1 MKELKVVETELF
13 LDKVDNDEA
22 TPVKSYSVDII
33 ERLAEKHNMTVEQVE
48 EFFKDTQEEVVA
60 ALNMLKD
67 YKDESDPEKFYL
79 ANNSVGIPY
88 LCAFKIDAVHHPNG
102 DCYGIN
108 VACGLNIVNGVNVQ
122 KRHIRLPDNNIPE
135 TVTILEKYFP
145 DMTYKVVADDT
156 VKIYGKA
163 DIKAEL
169 SSHLMEAGIVIS
181 ELSNKELSLEE
192 YFVSIMGGVE
202 NA

>member
-1 MKELKVVETELF
+1 MENWKIKGELKMKELKVVETEL
-13 LDKVDNDEA
+13 LNRDGDGNVKS
-22 TPVKSYSVDII
+22 VKSYEVDII

-108 VACGLNIVNGVNVQ
+108 VACGLNIVNGVNEQ
-122 KRHIRLPDNNIPE
+122 KIPSPYNDIPE
-135 TVTILEKYFP
+135 TPE
-145 DMTYKVVADDT
+145 
-156 VKIYGKA
+156 
-163 DIKAEL
+163 
-169 SSHLMEAGIVIS
+169 S
-181 ELSNKELSLEE
+181 
-192 YFVSIMGGVE
+192 
-202 NA
+202 

>member
-1 MKELKVVETELF
+1 MKELKVVEAEL
-13 LDKVDNDEA
+13 LNGDSDGGHVN
-22 TPVKSYSVDII
+22 PVKTYKADII

-88 LCAFKIDAVHHPNG
+88 LCAFKIDALHHPNG

-108 VACGLNIVNGVNVQ
+108 IACGLNIVNGVNEQ
-122 KRHIRLPDNNIPE
+122 KIPSPYNDIPE
-135 TVTILEKYFP
+135 TPE
-145 DMTYKVVADDT
+145 
-156 VKIYGKA
+156 
-163 DIKAEL
+163 
-169 SSHLMEAGIVIS
+169 S
-181 ELSNKELSLEE
+181 
-192 YFVSIMGGVE
+192 
-202 NA
+202 

>member
-13 LDKVDNDEA
+13 LDKIDGDKA

-108 VACGLNIVNGVNVQ
+108 VACGLNIVNGVNEQ
-122 KRHIRLPDNNIPE
+122 KRHIRLPDNDIPE
-135 TVTILEKYFP
+135 TPE
-145 DMTYKVVADDT
+145 
-156 VKIYGKA
+156 
-163 DIKAEL
+163 
-169 SSHLMEAGIVIS
+169 S
-181 ELSNKELSLEE
+181 
-192 YFVSIMGGVE
+192 
-202 NA
+202 

>member
-1 MKELKVVETELF
+1 MKELKVVEAEL
-13 LDKVDNDEA
+13 LNGDSDGGHVS
-22 TPVKSYSVDII
+22 PVKTYKVDII

-88 LCAFKIDAVHHPNG
+88 LCAFKIDALHHPKG

-108 VACGLNIVNGVNVQ
+108 IACGLNIVNGVNEQ
-122 KRHIRLPDNNIPE
+122 KISSPYNDIPE
-135 TVTILEKYFP
+135 TPE
-145 DMTYKVVADDT
+145 
-156 VKIYGKA
+156 
-163 DIKAEL
+163 
-169 SSHLMEAGIVIS
+169 S
-181 ELSNKELSLEE
+181 
-192 YFVSIMGGVE
+192 
-202 NA
+202 

>member
-1 MKELKVVETELF
+1 MKELKVVEAKL
-13 LDKVDNDEA
+13 LNRDGDGNAK
-22 TPVKSYSVDII
+22 PVKSYEVDII

-108 VACGLNIVNGVNVQ
+108 VACGLNIVNGVNEQ
-122 KRHIRLPDNNIPE
+122 KIPSPYNDIPE
-135 TVTILEKYFP
+135 TPE
-145 DMTYKVVADDT
+145 
-156 VKIYGKA
+156 
-163 DIKAEL
+163 
-169 SSHLMEAGIVIS
+169 S
-181 ELSNKELSLEE
+181 
-192 YFVSIMGGVE
+192 
-202 NA
+202 